1 MLASQALDRPE
12 ASTET
17 VDPGDTPALILHIAV
32 RLFMQHGYA
41 AVSMSQIVEEVSKV
55 RKLSKPAIYYHF
67 ADKEALFMAVLLN
80 SLDRCGQAITA
91 ASATEGDLAT
101 RVAALAAALPGG
113 NSYML
118 SFRSA
123 LGQLDG
129 QTRERFLKARHT
141 HLFAPLVAAFE
152 QIAARGE
159 LRAGMSPSVAA
170 TALIGIT
177 HTLSFSE
184 ALAGTGSDVATM
196 AADLL
201 LNGIAARDGGWRG
214 PPETAPTV

>member
-1 MLASQALDRPE
+1 MSASQALERPE
-12 ASTET
+12 VGAGAI
-17 VDPGDTPALILHIAV
+17 DPGDTRALILHTAA

-67 ADKEALFMAVLLN
+67 DDKEALFMAVLLD
-80 SLDRCGQAITA
+80 SLERCGRAIA
-91 ASATEGDLAT
+91 AAGETDGDLAT

-113 NSYML
+113 NSHML
-118 SFRSA
+118 AFRSA

-129 QTRERFLKARHT
+129 QARERFLKARHAS
-141 HLFAPLVAAFE
+141 LFAPLVAAFE
-152 QIAARGE
+152 RIAARGE
-159 LRAGMSPSVAA
+159 LRAGMSPVIAA

-184 ALAGTGSDVATM
+184 AVAGIGGDLPAV

-201 LNGIAARDGGWRG
+201 LNGIAAREGGRRG
-214 PPETAPTV
+214 PPGAEDTG